1 LPSDA
6 SPEQGGG
13 IHQPPPASSIEL
25 LAALLA
31 APALSLALRVLA
43 PCLGLWACALSVPL
57 TLLTI
62 LWLVW
67 ALVRARLTRGA
78 LVAVL
83 LVSAAA
89 WGGLAAHR
97 WVGLGAL
104 VPLAVR
110 NMTLTVLGAALG
122 VAAAQAIRDRNLL
135 VPAGV
140 FAAAVD
146 IAVVFWG
153 PTGRAVEHAPQAV
166 TQLSVHAPLP
176 GTAGPPPTP
185 GAAPLP
191 PDVLNV
197 GFLDVLMTAFML
209 AVLLRFHM
217 RSGLA
222 FWHICLWLCV
232 IALLAVFAGWPI
244 PGWPFIVFAALI
256 PNYDQFRF
264 SRSEKIT
271 MGVGF
276 LVALAAVW
284 LVLWATARM
293 W

>member
-1 LPSDA
+1 M
-6 SPEQGGG
+6 
-13 IHQPPPASSIEL
+13 
-25 LAALLA
+25 
-31 APALSLALRVLA
+31 LRVLA
-43 PCLGLWACALSVPL
+43 PRLGFWACALSVPL

-67 ALVRARLTRGA
+67 ALIRARLTRGA
-78 LVAVL
+78 LVAIL
-83 LVSAAA
+83 LVSAGA
-89 WGGLAAHR
+89 WGALALHR
-97 WVGLGAL
+97 WVGFGGL

-110 NMTLTVLGAALG
+110 NATLTILGAALG
-122 VAAAQAIRDRNLL
+122 GAAAQALRDRNLL

-153 PTGRAVEHAPQAV
+153 PTGRAVQHAPQAV

-176 GTAGPPPTP
+176 GTAGPPPAP
-185 GAAPLP
+185 GGAPLA

-197 GFLDVLMTAFML
+197 GFLDVLMAAFIL
-209 AVLLRFHM
+209 AALVRFHM
-217 RSGLA
+217 RSGVA
-222 FWHICLWLCV
+222 FWHICFWLSA
-232 IALLAVFAGWPI
+232 IALAAVFSGWPI
-244 PGWPFIVFAALI
+244 PGWPFIVFAGLL

-271 MGVGF
+271 MAIGSIAA
-276 LVALAAVW
+276 LVAVG